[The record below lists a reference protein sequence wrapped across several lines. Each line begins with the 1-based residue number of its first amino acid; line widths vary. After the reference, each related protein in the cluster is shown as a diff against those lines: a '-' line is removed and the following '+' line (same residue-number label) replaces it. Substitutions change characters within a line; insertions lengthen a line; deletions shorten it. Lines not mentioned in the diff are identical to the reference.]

1 MAGLVKIA
9 AFSLTGVFVIF
20 FSLIFFTRLGQSRNY
35 KFFVGELSMLTSAS
49 YALMVDPNAGFLN
62 LPFILP
68 FMGCVILFV
77 IGSFLFWKA
86 AFAAQVQNTKVDPR

>member
-1 MAGLVKIA
+1 MAGLLKIA

-35 KFFVGELSMLTSAS
+35 KFFIGELSILTSVT
-49 YALMVDPNAGFLN
+49 YGLMVDPNAGFLN

-68 FMGCVILFV
+68 FIGCVIPLI

-86 AFAAQVQNTKVDPR
+86 AFAAQGQNTKVDSP